1 VDEQAILDGLN
12 PEQRRAA
19 EAVCGPVC
27 ILAGAGSGKTTTIT
41 RRIAWQVAS
50 GGLRSDKIL
59 AVTFTDKAA
68 GEMRARLQRLGVDGV
83 EARTFH
89 SAALAQLRRAKG
101 DGPGRILASKA
112 LLLRQIGNTLPPP
125 YRFRPAGDLAT
136 EVEWAKNRRLTPQN
150 YRNGLNGHEPP
161 IPNDLMATVFREY
174 ERRKEASGLIDFEDL
189 LELAVRMYEEDEWAL
204 AALRERYTAF
214 TVDEYQDVNLLQQS
228 LLELWLGGRDDLCA
242 VGDDYQSI
250 YGFTG
255 ASPEWL
261 LGLATRF
268 PQATVVRLEENYRS
282 TPQVLGLA
290 NRLVPKLG
298 GAEKSLRATRADG
311 PEPALRGFD
320 SPEDEGAFVLER
332 VRALRA
338 EGVPYEEMAVLMRLN
353 ARSVDFEELFADAKI
368 PFQGAALLSRDAARQ
383 LLKGLRG
390 AGFGSLAEEVRRVA
404 RQQGLVEPVP
414 EGLGERELVRQ
425 ADLARLCVL
434 AEEFDDGS
442 RTIEQWVE
450 WLRARFDHGAQ
461 GGVHLLTLHRA
472 KGLEFDAVF
481 LPRVEEKELP
491 CKQAMRV
498 PGQLAEERRLLYVG
512 ITRAKRHLAL
522 TWAGKPSRFLLELG
536 VEAAPPPALRRARAE
551 EPDDPTYQALKRWRL
566 QRAKSDEIPA
576 YVVFHNSTL
585 AEIAARRPRT
595 IAELSSVPGVGP
607 TKLERYGRDVLEAL
621 EAPLAVPASG
631 RAGGAR
637 ASV

>member
-1 VDEQAILDGLN
+1 VDEQRILEGLN

-19 EAVCGPVC
+19 EAVRGPVC

-41 RRIAWQVAS
+41 RRIAWQVAT
-50 GGLRSDKIL
+50 GAVRSDEIL

-68 GEMRARLQRLGVDGV
+68 GEMRARLARLGVDAA

-101 DGPGRILASKA
+101 DAPGRILATKA

-125 YRFRPAGDLAT
+125 YRYRPAGDLAT
-136 EVEWAKNRRLTPQN
+136 EVEWAKNRRLTPET
-150 YRNGLNGHEPP
+150 YRSRLDGHEPP
-161 IPNDLMATVFREY
+161 IPADLMATVFREY
-174 ERRKEASGLIDFEDL
+174 ERRKAAAGLIDFEDL
-189 LELAVRMYEEDEWAL
+189 LEHTVRLYEEDEWAL
-204 AALRERYTAF
+204 AAVRERYRAF

-228 LLELWLGGRDDLCA
+228 LLALWLGAGDDLCA

-261 LGLATRF
+261 LGLAQRY
-268 PQATVVRLEENYRS
+268 PHATVVRLEQNYRS
-282 TPQVLGLA
+282 TPQVLALA
-290 NRLVPKLG
+290 NRLVPRLG
-298 GAEKSLRATRADG
+298 GAEKTLRTTCPDG
-311 PEPALRGFD
+311 PEPVLRGCE
-320 SPEDEGAFVLER
+320 SPAEETAFVLGR
-332 VRALRA
+332 VRALAA

-353 ARSVDFEELFADAKI
+353 SRSVDFEELFGDAGV
-368 PFQGAALLSRDAARQ
+368 PFQGAALLARDAARQ

-390 AGFGSLAEEVRRVA
+390 AGFGSLSEEVRRVA
-404 RQQGLVEPVP
+404 REQGLVRPLP

-425 ADLARLCVL
+425 ADLARLCKL
-434 AEEFDDGS
+434 ADEFDDGS
-442 RTIEQWVE
+442 RTVEQWVE
-450 WLRARFDHGAQ
+450 WLRARFDHGAE

-491 CKQAMRV
+491 CKQALRS
-498 PGQLAEERRLLYVG
+498 QAALAEERRLFYVG
-512 ITRAKRHLAL
+512 ITRAKRHLAV

-536 VEAAPPPALRRARAE
+536 VEAPPPRKPRAE
-551 EPDDPTYQALKRWRL
+551 EPSDPAYQALKHWRL

-585 AEIAARRPRT
+585 AEIAAQRPRT
-595 IAELSSVPGVGP
+595 VGELASVAGVGP
-607 TKLERYGRDVLEAL
+607 AKLERYGEDVLAAL
-621 EAPLAVPASG
+621 
-631 RAGGAR
+631 AR
-637 ASV
+637 VAE

>member
-1 VDEQAILDGLN
+1 VDERAILEGLN

-19 EAVCGPVC
+19 EAVRGPVC

-50 GGLRSDKIL
+50 GAVRSDEIL

-89 SAALAQLRRAKG
+89 SAALAQLRRGKG

-136 EVEWAKNRRLTPQN
+136 EVEWAKNRRLTPQS
-150 YRNGLNGHEPP
+150 YRNGLNGHDPP
-161 IPNDLMATVFREY
+161 IPDDLMATVFREY

-189 LELAVRMYEEDEWAL
+189 LELAVRLYEEDEWAL

-261 LGLATRF
+261 LGLASRF

-298 GAEKSLRATRADG
+298 GAEKSLRATRPG
-311 PEPALRGFD
+311 GREPEVRGFD

-332 VRALRA
+332 VSALRG

-390 AGFGSLAEEVRRVA
+390 AGFGSLSEEVRRVA

-414 EGLGERELVRQ
+414 DGLGERELVRQ
-425 ADLARLCVL
+425 ADLARLCLL
-434 AEEFDDGS
+434 AEEFDDGT
-442 RTIEQWVE
+442 RTIEQWVG

-536 VEAAPPPALRRARAE
+536 VEAAPPLAVRKAARAE
-551 EPDDPTYQALKRWRL
+551 EPDDPTYAALKRWRL
-566 QRAKSDEIPA
+566 ERSKVDEIPA

-585 AEIAARRPRT
+585 AEIAARRPKT

-607 TKLERYGRDVLEAL
+607 TKLERYGQDVLQAL
-621 EAPLAVPASG
+621 AS
-631 RAGGAR
+631 
-637 ASV
+637 

>member
-1 VDEQAILDGLN
+1 MDEHTILDGLN

-19 EAVCGPVC
+19 EAVRGPVC

-136 EVEWAKNRRLTPQN
+136 EVEWAKNRRLTPPN
-150 YRNGLNGHEPP
+150 YRNGLDGHEPP

-320 SPEDEGAFVLER
+320 SPEEEGAFVLER

-631 RAGGAR
+631 RAG
-637 ASV
+637 